1 VLGEDA
7 FLTGTT
13 RIWPGKKKL
22 HQNFC
27 ANGGLELRK
36 VHRGWWGTGRFFKR
50 AVREDFFN
58 FDLETVLRE
67 LLNISKGNQPN
78 KKS

>member
-1 VLGEDA
+1 
-7 FLTGTT
+7 
-13 RIWPGKKKL
+13 
-22 HQNFC
+22 
-27 ANGGLELRK
+27 LELRK

-50 AVREDFFN
+50 AVGEDFFN

-78 KKS
+78 NKS